1 MQLELPP
8 RVRGTSPLLWDWEGP
23 GLNPHTQAVVDA
35 LVATAA
41 TWPA

>member
-1 MQLELPP
+1 
-8 RVRGTSPLLWDWEGP
+8 VRGTSPLFWDWEGP

-41 TWPA
+41 TRAA